1 VTASVTTRVTVTP
14 AELDAAADWL
24 AEGGVVALPTETVY
38 GLGADATSSAAVA
51 AIFRL
56 KGRPADHPLIVH
68 VPAGAD
74 LTRFVTAVPPVA
86 ARLMAAFWPGPLT
99 LILPR
104 TAAIPPAVTGGQP
117 TVGLRCPDH
126 PVAQALLARFATV
139 GSGVVAAPSAN
150 RFGHVSPTT
159 AAHVRDEFGAAV
171 GTEIRLLDGGPC
183 RVGIEST
190 IVDVSGA
197 EPVLLRPGSIGLAA
211 LAAVAGVPVLPAAAA
226 RGDLPRAPGQLAA
239 HYAPRTP
246 LRLVPAG
253 SLAGAVAAA
262 ARPLAVLALAP
273 DPALPGVAWQRAPA
287 DAAGYAHDL
296 YANLRALDARGA
308 RTILV
313 ERPPAGADWDAVHDR
328 LGRAQA
334 GSGDGAT

>member
-1 VTASVTTRVTVTP
+1 MATA

-24 AEGGVVALPTETVY
+24 ATGGVVALPTETVY
-38 GLGADATSSAAVA
+38 GLGADATSATAVA

-74 LTRFVTAVPPVA
+74 LSRFVTAVPAVA

-104 TAAIPPAVTGGQP
+104 AAAIPPAVTGGQP

-126 PVAQALLARFATV
+126 PVAQALLARFAAR
-139 GSGVVAAPSAN
+139 GSGAVAAPSAN

-171 GTEIRLLDGGPC
+171 GGEIRLLDGGPC

-190 IVDVSGA
+190 IVDVSGP

-226 RGDLPRAPGQLAA
+226 RGELPRAPGQLAA

-246 LRLVPAG
+246 LRLVAPAD
-253 SLAGAVAAA
+253 LARAIAAERA
-262 ARPLAVLALAP
+262 AGHALAVLALAP

-287 DAAGYAHDL
+287 EAAGYAHDL

-308 RTILV
+308 RAILV
-313 ERPPAGADWDAVHDR
+313 EAPPAGADWDAVHDR
-328 LGRAQA
+328 LGRAQT
-334 GSGDGAT
+334 GSGDGAN